1 MANDRVH
8 YRVSEGIA
16 HVRLSRADKRNALDR
31 AMMEALVGAAKK
43 VQRDR
48 SVRVVI
54 VSAEGASF
62 CAGLDFPYVAKHPG
76 IIPRFFLKLPWR
88 EDNMFQRI
96 GHIWRKVPVPVIAAI
111 QGHCFGGGLQLALGC
126 DFRLVTPDAQLSVME
141 IKWGLIPDMSGT
153 VALSKL
159 TRLDIAQELTMTG
172 RIVSGEEAA
181 TLGLATRVVDD
192 PMAAADEMAELMAR
206 QSPNAL
212 AVTKELF
219 RKTWHTGSRRALFWE
234 RLLQLKLL
242 GRKNQ
247 RIAMNNGLKGKAHPF
262 KDR

>member
-1 MANDRVH
+1 MANDRVQ
-8 YRVSEGIA
+8 YSVIDGIA
-16 HVRLSRADKRNALDR
+16 QVRLNRPDKRNALDR
-31 AMMEALVGAAKK
+31 AMMEGLVEAARK
-43 VQRDR
+43 VCRDH
-48 SVRVVI
+48 SVRAVVI
-54 VSAEGASF
+54 SAEGESF

-76 IIPRFFLKLPWR
+76 IIPRFFLKMPWR
-88 EDNMFQRI
+88 DDNMFQRV

-126 DFRLVTPDAQLSVME
+126 DFRLVAPNAQLSIME

-172 RIVSGEEAA
+172 RLVDGTEAVQ
-181 TLGLATRVVDD
+181 LGLATRVVADLEAESQEL
-192 PMAAADEMAELMAR
+192 AALLAR

-212 AVTKELF
+212 AVTKQLF

-242 GRKNQ
+242 GRQNQ
-247 RIAMNNGLKGKAHPF
+247 RIAMSNGLKKETRPF
-262 KDR
+262 KNR